1 MNKRLSIIL
10 LCGFL
15 ATSVFCQS
23 RISIETLYNNF
34 HQEKNVEKVKVGGL
48 LMLLSK
54 PFVAKYAEGL
64 SISSVQVLSLDECSN
79 NAKLRFNKLAERLND
94 DKYEVLLK
102 ANEKDEKTRIFARFQ
117 NEAIRELVIVTMGNE
132 PALVRIKGKIRPEDV
147 QNLVN
152 SNNNEQ

>member
-1 MNKRLSIIL
+1 
-10 LCGFL
+10 
-15 ATSVFCQS
+15 
-23 RISIETLYNNF
+23 
-34 HQEKNVEKVKVGGL
+34 
-48 LMLLSK
+48 MLLSK

-79 NAKLRFNKLAERLND
+79 DAKLRFNKLAERLND